1 MIRPADAEDTAG
13 AFAAAMLRKDGPT
26 AIILTRQNV
35 PAHDS
40 STVSERR
47 QGVIKGGY
55 IAKKEGGDL
64 KLILLATGSELQHAM
79 GAAEQIG
86 EGVRV
91 VSLPCF
97 ERFERQNADYIES
110 VLPSTCTAR
119 VAVEAGVSSTWGQ
132 YVGLTG
138 KTVCIDRFGISAPGD
153 TVMAELGMTADN
165 VAQVAKTLI

>member
-1 MIRPADAEDTAG
+1 
-13 AFAAAMLRKDGPT
+13 
-26 AIILTRQNV
+26 V
-35 PAHDS
+35 
-40 STVSERR
+40 
-47 QGVIKGGY
+47 
-55 IAKKEGGDL
+55 
-64 KLILLATGSELQHAM
+64 
-79 GAAEQIG
+79 GAAEHIG
-86 EGVRV
+86 DGVRV

-97 ERFERQNADYIES
+97 ERFDRQSADYIES

-119 VAVEAGVSSTWGQ
+119 VAVEAGVSSTWGK